1 MLLVSEYNNMSVRT
15 NDYFLSAFI
24 NESRFSVMRMP
35 EQIISDLCYSWV
47 VVHFKNIAEETI
59 NNL

>member
-1 MLLVSEYNNMSVRT
+1 MSVRT